1 MPRNHLGTE
10 ITHCRTGTGGLTWQE
25 MRWRAILASIL
36 RPDGCC
42 RVSAAGTI
50 RPPPFPLTE
59 NPMTLHVSRF
69 IIHLILAVTTSCVTA
84 AGAELLYVSMPL
96 STNAVVTYDVS
107 LGDATAIRN
116 SQQTFASGTDVA
128 APQGMAIDQQGN
140 VFVVNQLVNT
150 IGKFDSSGTLLAT
163 IGSGANLNTPMGLAV
178 DSAGTLYAANFG
190 TGPAANSVARFDA
203 GGNFVASMTAQINRP
218 LGVAVDTS
226 GHLFVGNWFLNT
238 VSKFDSSG
246 TFLATIGSS
255 STITN
260 PAGLVT
266 TATGELYVASEYS
279 GVISL
284 FDAAGTYQS
293 SIGSGAGLLF
303 PSGVARDQLGN
314 LYVSSG
320 TDSSNSLI
328 SKFDSTGAFQFSWS
342 IPDLSGFLATAP
354 VPVPEP
360 STYAMAIAGL
370 ACGGYLRFR
379 RRKRA

>member
-1 MPRNHLGTE
+1 
-10 ITHCRTGTGGLTWQE
+10 
-25 MRWRAILASIL
+25 MRPL
-36 RPDGCC
+36 
-42 RVSAAGTI
+42 
-50 RPPPFPLTE
+50 PFPLTE
-59 NPMTLHVSRF
+59 NPMTLHVSRS

-84 AGAELLYVSMPL
+84 AGAELLYVSLPL

-107 LGDATAIRN
+107 LSDATAIRN

-128 APQGMAIDQQGN
+128 TPQGVAIDQQGN
-140 VFVVNQLVNT
+140 VFVANQLVNT

-163 IGSGANLNTPMGLAV
+163 IGSGANLNTPMGLAL
-178 DSAGTLYAANFG
+178 DSAGTLYAANYG
-190 TGPAANSVARFDA
+190 IGQAENSVARFDA
-203 GGNFVASMTAQINRP
+203 GGNFVASMTDQINRP

-226 GHLFVGNWFLNT
+226 GHLFVGNWFLST

-260 PAGLVT
+260 PGGLVT
-266 TATGELYVASEYS
+266 SAAGELYVANEGG

-293 SIGSGAGLLF
+293 SIGSGAGLLS
-303 PSGVARDQLGN
+303 PSGVALDRLGN

-360 STYAMAIAGL
+360 STYAMALAGL
-370 ACGGYLRFR
+370 ACGGYLVRR

>member
-1 MPRNHLGTE
+1 
-10 ITHCRTGTGGLTWQE
+10 
-25 MRWRAILASIL
+25 
-36 RPDGCC
+36 
-42 RVSAAGTI
+42 
-50 RPPPFPLTE
+50 
-59 NPMTLHVSRF
+59 
-69 IIHLILAVTTSCVTA
+69 
-84 AGAELLYVSMPL
+84 
-96 STNAVVTYDVS
+96 
-107 LGDATAIRN
+107 
-116 SQQTFASGTDVA
+116 
-128 APQGMAIDQQGN
+128 
-140 VFVVNQLVNT
+140 
-150 IGKFDSSGTLLAT
+150 
-163 IGSGANLNTPMGLAV
+163 
-178 DSAGTLYAANFG
+178 
-190 TGPAANSVARFDA
+190 
-203 GGNFVASMTAQINRP
+203 MTAQINRP

-246 TFLATIGSS
+246 PFLATIGSS

-260 PAGLVT
+260 PGGLVT
-266 TATGELYVASEYS
+266 SAAGELYVANEGG

-293 SIGSGAGLLF
+293 SIGSGAGLLS
-303 PSGVARDQLGN
+303 PSGVALDRLGN

-360 STYAMAIAGL
+360 STYAMALAGL

>member
-1 MPRNHLGTE
+1 MRMKPRP
-10 ITHCRTGTGGLTWQE
+10 IAPFF
-25 MRWRAILASIL
+25 RWAW
-36 RPDGCC
+36 
-42 RVSAAGTI
+42 T
-50 RPPPFPLTE
+50 
-59 NPMTLHVSRF
+59 
-69 IIHLILAVTTSCVTA
+69 LAVTASCVTA

-116 SQQTFASGTDVA
+116 SQQTFASGTVVA
-128 APQGMAIDQQGN
+128 APQGIAIDQHSN
-140 VFVVNQLVNT
+140 VFVANQLVNT

-178 DSAGTLYAANFG
+178 DSAGTLYAANYG
-190 TGPAANSVARFDA
+190 LGPAANSVARFDA
-203 GGNFVASMTAQINRP
+203 GGNFVASMTAQLNRP

-226 GHLFVGNWFLNT
+226 GQLFVGSWFLNT
-238 VSKFDSSG
+238 VSKFNSSG
-246 TFLATIGSS
+246 AFLATIGSS

-266 TATGELYVASEYS
+266 SANGELYVASEGS

-284 FDAAGTYQS
+284 FDTAGTYQS
-293 SIGSGAGLLF
+293 SIGSGASLLF
-303 PSGVARDQLGN
+303 PSGVARDRLGN

-328 SKFDSTGAFQFSWS
+328 SKFDSAGAFQFSWS
-342 IPDLSGFLATAP
+342 IPDVSGFLATAP

-360 STYAMAIAGL
+360 TTSLMAVAALVGVQI
-370 ACGGYLRFR
+370 LRRQHR
-379 RRKRA
+379 RRPA

>member
-1 MPRNHLGTE
+1 
-10 ITHCRTGTGGLTWQE
+10 
-25 MRWRAILASIL
+25 
-36 RPDGCC
+36 
-42 RVSAAGTI
+42 
-50 RPPPFPLTE
+50 
-59 NPMTLHVSRF
+59 MTLHVSRS
-69 IIHLILAVTTSCVTA
+69 IIHIILAVTTSCVTA
-84 AGAELLYVSMPL
+84 AGAELLYVSLPL

-116 SQQTFASGTDVA
+116 SQRTFASGTVVA

-150 IGKFDSSGTLLAT
+150 IGKFDSNGTLLAT
-163 IGSGANLNTPMGLAV
+163 IGSGANLNTPTGLAL
-178 DSAGTLYAANFG
+178 DSAGTLYAANYG
-190 TGPAANSVARFDA
+190 IGPAANSVARFDA
-203 GGNFVASMTAQINRP
+203 AGNFVASMTAEINRP

-238 VSKFDSSG
+238 VSKFDASG

-255 STITN
+255 STITD
-260 PAGLVT
+260 PGGLVT
-266 TATGELYVASEYS
+266 TAAGELYVASEGS

-303 PSGVARDQLGN
+303 PSGVARDRLGN

-328 SKFDSTGAFQFSWS
+328 SKFDSAGVFQFSWS
-342 IPDLSGFLATAP
+342 IPGVSGFLATAP
-354 VPVPEP
+354 VAVPEP
-360 STYAMAIAGL
+360 TSWIMAVAGL
-370 ACGGYLRFR
+370 AALRFLGRQHRLTSPR
-379 RRKRA
+379 R

>member
-1 MPRNHLGTE
+1 
-10 ITHCRTGTGGLTWQE
+10 
-25 MRWRAILASIL
+25 MRPL
-36 RPDGCC
+36 PN
-42 RVSAAGTI
+42 
-50 RPPPFPLTE
+50 PLTE
-59 NPMTLHVSRF
+59 NPMTLHVSRS
-69 IIHLILAVTTSCVTA
+69 IIHLILAVATSCVTA
-84 AGAELLYVSMPL
+84 AGAELLYVSLPL

-107 LGDATAIRN
+107 LSDATAIRN
-116 SQQTFASGTDVA
+116 SQRTFASGTDVA
-128 APQGMAIDQQGN
+128 APQGVAIDQQGN
-140 VFVVNQLVNT
+140 VFVANQLVNT

-163 IGSGANLNTPMGLAV
+163 IGSGANLNTPMGLAL
-178 DSAGTLYAANFG
+178 DSAGTLYAANYG
-190 TGPAANSVARFDA
+190 IGQAENSVARFDA
-203 GGNFVASMTAQINRP
+203 GGNFVASMTDQINRP

-284 FDAAGTYQS
+284 FGAAGTYQS
-293 SIGSGAGLLF
+293 SIGSGVGLLF

-360 STYAMAIAGL
+360 STYAMALAGL
-370 ACGGYLRFR
+370 ACGGYSMWR
-379 RRKRA
+379 RRKWA

>member
-1 MPRNHLGTE
+1 MTRSVSQSPRGTRP
-10 ITHCRTGTGGLTWQE
+10 TPSFF
-25 MRWRAILASIL
+25 RWAW
-36 RPDGCC
+36 
-42 RVSAAGTI
+42 T
-50 RPPPFPLTE
+50 
-59 NPMTLHVSRF
+59 
-69 IIHLILAVTTSCVTA
+69 LAVTTSCVTA

-163 IGSGANLNTPMGLAV
+163 IGSGASLNTPMGLAL

-246 TFLATIGSS
+246 TFLSTIGSS

-266 TATGELYVASEYS
+266 SANGELYVASEGS

-284 FDAAGTYQS
+284 FDTAGIYQS
-293 SIGSGAGLLF
+293 SIGSGASLLF
-303 PSGVARDQLGN
+303 PSGVARDRLGN

-328 SKFDSTGAFQFSWS
+328 SKFDPTGAFQFSWS
-342 IPDLSGFLATAP
+342 IPDISGFLATAP

-360 STYAMAIAGL
+360 TTSTLMAVAALAGVQL
-370 ACGGYLRFR
+370 LRRQNR
-379 RRKRA
+379 RHDA